1 MSERVWM
8 KSAIVEREVGD
19 VAEERRLLAE
29 GLDKFPTAWKVS
41 YFFIISVWAIVL
53 TACFV
58 VQLLQVRAKV
68 QRFFGVSID
77 GRVAGRRGGPR
88 V

>member
-1 MSERVWM
+1 VFCGQVREKENVSERVWM

-41 YFFIISVWAIVL
+41 YFLLFPYG
-53 TACFV
+53 
-58 VQLLQVRAKV
+58 QLY
-68 QRFFGVSID
+68 
-77 GRVAGRRGGPR
+77 
-88 V
+88 